1 MEAKEECHPIA
12 ITGKILEFLCD
23 LTKLMQSPSVLV
35 SSSTEQKYLHFSISE
50 QHQE

>member
-1 MEAKEECHPIA
+1 MEAKEECSSTAIA
-12 ITGKILEFLCD
+12 GKVLEFLCD
-23 LTKLMQSPSVLV
+23 LTKFMQSPSVLV